1 LLQLESHASQVFA
14 DRFSHKTLLIPVGGS
29 SLAYRWWMYPP
40 LHTSHEP
47 PPQQLEFEKQRHH
60 SRTKLISAISS
71 TKNETLGHAF
81 RLEAVKYL
89 EQQRHVQ
96 VDVYGWGRRPSRDI
110 GDYNDDN
117 GDNDGD
123 YDVVPVNAHLGNI
136 FFRHQHLHDHSF
148 GFFFSGEAI
157 CSYMFTIV
165 IENSFEPLY
174 CTEKLINALLCGTV
188 PIYR

>member
-1 LLQLESHASQVFA
+1 VFA

-40 LHTSHEP
+40 LHTNHEP

-110 GDYNDDN
+110 GDYNNDDC
-117 GDNDGD
+117 DD
-123 YDVVPVNAHLGNI
+123 DVLPVNSHFG
-136 FFRHQHLHDHSF
+136 QHFLSPPTPSRPLIRF
-148 GFFFSGEAI
+148 VFQVKRYATT
-157 CSYMFTIV
+157 CSQ
-165 IENSFEPLY
+165 S
-174 CTEKLINALLCGTV
+174 
-188 PIYR
+188 

>member
-1 LLQLESHASQVFA
+1 M
-14 DRFSHKTLLIPVGGS
+14 RF
-29 SLAYRWWMYPP
+29 
-40 LHTSHEP
+40 SHEP

-117 GDNDGD
+117 GDYDGD

-165 IENSFEPLY
+165 IENIFEPLY